1 MANQNIN
8 IGTIPEKPF
17 SYQGKQV
24 IINTDR
30 VVLQSK
36 TDSVL
41 VFANDSISFSCNKS
55 VHFDTGD
62 SGYFIINTPKI
73 VLGLNTN
80 DKLPHEPALL
90 GETTERWLKDLL
102 FAIDELCD
110 ILDGGENIDSA
121 GDTPSPTLVSALKSY
136 RKKILKPLAS
146 RIGYE
151 YNEDENF
158 KHKIDTSE
166 ISSKRV
172 FIGV

>member
-36 TDSVL
+36 KDSVL

-55 VHFDTGD
+55 IHFDTGD
-62 SGYFIINTPKI
+62 QGYFIINTPKI
-73 VLGLNTN
+73 VLGLKEN
-80 DKLPHEPALL
+80 DTLPTEPVLL
-90 GETTERWLKDLL
+90 GETTEVFLKDVLS
-102 FAIDELCD
+102 AIDALCD
-110 ILDGGENIDSA
+110 ILDGPENLDSA
-121 GDTPSPTLVSALKSY
+121 GDCPSPTLVSALKKY
-136 RKKILKPLAS
+136 RKNFIKPLAS
-146 RIGYE
+146 RIGYK
-151 YNEDENF
+151 YDEDNDFE
-158 KHKIDTSE
+158 HMIDTSE

-172 FIGV
+172 FTV

>member
-36 TDSVL
+36 KDSVL

-55 VHFDTGD
+55 IHFDTGD
-62 SGYFIINTPKI
+62 QGYFIINTPKI
-73 VLGLNTN
+73 VLGLKEN
-80 DKLPHEPALL
+80 DTLPTEPVLL
-90 GETTERWLKDLL
+90 GETTEVFLKDVLS
-102 FAIDELCD
+102 AIDVLCD
-110 ILDGGENIDSA
+110 ILDGPENLDSA
-121 GDTPSPTLVSALKSY
+121 GDCPSPTLVSALKKY
-136 RKKILKPLAS
+136 RKNFIKPLAS
-146 RIGYE
+146 RIGYK
-151 YNEDENF
+151 YDEDNDFE
-158 KHKIDTSE
+158 HMIDTSE

-172 FIGV
+172 FTV